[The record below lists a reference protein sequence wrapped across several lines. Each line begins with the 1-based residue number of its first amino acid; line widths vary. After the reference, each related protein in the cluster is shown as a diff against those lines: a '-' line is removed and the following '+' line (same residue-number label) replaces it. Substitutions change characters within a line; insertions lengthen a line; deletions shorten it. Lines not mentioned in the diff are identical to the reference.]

1 MLKHFKYLIF
11 DLSIFNLNSM
21 IPKDPNR
28 DKKIEEVIKK
38 VATKFLIEE
47 GSGASL
53 LTVTKVI
60 VTPKFEQATI
70 FFTAFP
76 EDKEKTALEFL
87 KRKRSDFKELLKS
100 DTRLQRIPFVDF
112 QIDIGEKNRQNIERI
127 SNLG

>member
-1 MLKHFKYLIF
+1 
-11 DLSIFNLNSM
+11 M

>member
-1 MLKHFKYLIF
+1 
-11 DLSIFNLNSM
+11 M

-38 VATKFLIEE
+38 CATKFMLEE
-47 GSGASL
+47 TSNASL
-53 LTVTKVI
+53 LTVTNVI

-87 KRKRSDFKELLKS
+87 KRKRGEFKEYLKS
-100 DTRLQRIPFVDF
+100 ESRLQRIPFIDF
-112 QIDIGEKNRQNIERI
+112 QLDIGEKNRQNIERLI
-127 SNLG
+127 SQG